1 MVGGRVHWETRAP
14 PEVPRDAAVPPA
26 RAHLQPPGPRQ
37 GGGRAPLPPR
47 HSAPPAGARLEPV
60 PGRRGGGRGARR
72 RAGAAAAKRKPGK
85 SSLVDV
91 GLLGERV
98 RLDRAVKLGVRV
110 TGRRVA
116 ATTVRRRPAAAAA
129 RSVSTAVPRERRDG
143 RRLLSGKVVS
153 PAKSRECGK
162 YWGYAIRIAED
173 VEEVFAKSPHRGG
186 GGRVRCGCRGGWRR
200 RWCRANESSARV
212 LPMRRPRRSDGV
224 LVVPA
229 REVL

>member
-1 MVGGRVHWETRAP
+1 VPRYLPAIPHHLRVHDWSRFREGVVVREEP
-14 PEVPRDAAVPPA
+14 DDERE
-26 RAHLQPPGPRQ
+26 LEQSN
-37 GGGRAPLPPR
+37 GGG
-47 HSAPPAGARLEPV
+47 
-60 PGRRGGGRGARR
+60 GGDDTAVQH
-72 RAGAAAAKRKPGK
+72 ATTTAAAAKRKPGK